1 MLSKNDSMLG
11 KKCIIR
17 CDRSGVFFG
26 TVVEIEGQ
34 RCRFENFRKLHYW
47 DGATAVEG
55 LAMCGTEF
63 PDNCRFTLSVDV
75 GEVYD
80 MIQCIPCTNEAIKSI
95 EGVKVWTI

>member
-1 MLSKNDSMLG
+1 MLG

-34 RCRFENFRKLHYW
+34 RCKLENFRKLHYW

-55 LAMCGTEF
+55 LAMYGTKA
-63 PDNCRFTLSVDV
+63 PDNCRFTLFVKE

-80 MIQCIPCTNEAIKSI
+80 MIQCIPCTSESIEII
-95 EGVKVWTI
+95 EGVKIWTI